1 MDNNADIVEIV
12 EDSTPPVEDSTKP
25 EAPAKSTNKHE
36 PAPGSPRW
44 NQVYYENKQLK
55 RDIEDVKAMT
65 AQLISDS
72 NNKRIQEE
80 INDLDVLRR
89 QAMEQGDYNEESRLN
104 KQIIERVSKVQN
116 TPEAP
121 STAVAPAPTPVS
133 ETLPPETE
141 PETIAFISRNLD
153 WWKKDI
159 AMTNTAIQYE
169 QQLCQDPAWSG
180 KEHSVILSEVEKYIK
195 RDFPHKFPKTELPE
209 PTVSPPGGA
218 VRPPASKVQVSRRE
232 IQEFRA
238 RTGMSFSDNEIA
250 KQIRKRKEANNG

>member
-1 MDNNADIVEIV
+1 MDNNAEEVEIV
-12 EDSTPPVEDSTKP
+12 EDDTPPTEDPKVS

-80 INDLDVLRR
+80 INDLDALRR
-89 QAMEQGDYNEESRLN
+89 QAMEQGDYNEESKLN
-104 KQIIERVSKVQN
+104 KQIIERVAKVQN
-116 TPEAP
+116 TPEVP
-121 STAVAPAPTPVS
+121 PKAVASAPVA

-180 KEHSVILSEVEKYIK
+180 KEHSAILSEVEKYIK

-218 VRPPASKVQVSRRE
+218 VHQATSRVQVSRRE

-250 KQIRKRKEANNG
+250 KQIRKRKEAKNG